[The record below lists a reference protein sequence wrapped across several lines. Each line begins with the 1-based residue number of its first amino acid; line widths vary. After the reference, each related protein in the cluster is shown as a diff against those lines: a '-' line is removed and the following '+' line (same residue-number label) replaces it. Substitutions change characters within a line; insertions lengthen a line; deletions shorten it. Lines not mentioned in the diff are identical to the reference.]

1 MHKKLKLEFILFPF
15 SFLFYSVIKIRQFF
29 YKSGI
34 FQQIN
39 FDIPVIGIGNL
50 SVGGT
55 GKSPHTEFIL
65 QFLKESYKTAII
77 SRGYGRITRGYHNV
91 EIYSKPIEVGDEPY
105 LFKLHNPDTQV
116 SVAENRGLG
125 IPQLL
130 SHAPDTQC
138 VIMDDSFQHLGVN
151 PGLKI
156 LLTEQ
161 NRLYTDDYILPMGL
175 LRDTRSSA
183 LKADIIIVTKCDD
196 IDQQKMDEIKSQL
209 QPLPQ
214 QALYFTQMKYLKLYS
229 AYNTQ
234 VVHQV
239 QSGDSILLVTGI
251 ANDQYL
257 IDYLSPQCEHLQVI
271 KYRDH
276 KNYEYADLVDIKYRW
291 EKMEGKN
298 KYIITTEKD
307 IVKWLTLKEWFRE
320 NTLPIFVQQ
329 VAVRFLKDEEKFK
342 NQIHY
347 FVENFNS

>member
-1 MHKKLKLEFILFPF
+1 MHKKFKLEFILFPF
-15 SFLFYSVIKIRQFF
+15 AFLFYSVIKIRQFF
-29 YKSGI
+29 YKIGI

-39 FDIPVIGIGNL
+39 FDLPIIGIGNL

-77 SRGYGRITRGYHNV
+77 SRGYGRSTRGYLNV
-91 EIYSKPIEVGDEPY
+91 ELQSLPIDVGDEPY
-105 LFKLHNPDTQV
+105 LFKLHNPETSV
-116 SVAENRGLG
+116 AVAENRGLG

-161 NRLYTDDYILPMGL
+161 NRLYTDDYLLPMGL

-183 LKADIIIVTKCDD
+183 QNADIIIVTKCDD
-196 IDQQKMDEIKSQL
+196 IDQKKMDEIKQQL
-209 QPLPQ
+209 HAQATQ
-214 QALYFTQMKYLKLYS
+214 QIYFTQIQYLKLYS

-234 VVHQV
+234 DIRTIQAE
-239 QSGDSILLVTGI
+239 DSILLVTGI

-257 IDYLSPQCEHLQVI
+257 IDYLSPQCQHLQVI

-329 VAVRFLKDEEKFK
+329 AAVRFLKNEEQFK
-342 NQIHY
+342 SQVIH
-347 FVENFNS
+347 FIENFNS